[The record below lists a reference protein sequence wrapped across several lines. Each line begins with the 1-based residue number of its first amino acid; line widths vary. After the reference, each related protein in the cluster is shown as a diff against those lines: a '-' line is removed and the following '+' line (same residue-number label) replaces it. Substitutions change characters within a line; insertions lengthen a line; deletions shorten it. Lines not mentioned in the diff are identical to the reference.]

1 MLGTTALRRA
11 GLLGQGLALNG
22 KFGAVVI
29 RHPGWMLGIL
39 PLNGGKNTPELPVPL
54 ATVKDGNAAYI
65 VTVRA

>member
-1 MLGTTALRRA
+1 
-11 GLLGQGLALNG
+11 
-22 KFGAVVI
+22 
-29 RHPGWMLGIL
+29 MLGIL